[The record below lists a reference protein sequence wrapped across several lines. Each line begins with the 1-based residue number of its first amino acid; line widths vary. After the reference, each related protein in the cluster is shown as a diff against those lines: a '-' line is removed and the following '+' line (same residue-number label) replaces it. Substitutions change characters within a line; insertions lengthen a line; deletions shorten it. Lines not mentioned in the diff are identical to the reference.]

1 MPVVSSDGRVFDA
14 RRVGALER
22 VCEAALARHRARDL
36 VRPRAADVVQVL
48 GEVREMREIAER
60 AHDDHRLRGAQAIEQ
75 RFELGSRSRVVV
87 AVERD
92 RAAADP
98 LDQLERSLALLVA
111 DGVAEQS
118 PEQADV
124 FLERQVLVGLVVQAA
139 ILAATR
145 RGGGCTGFAA
155 EVTRF
160 PGRPPAAS
168 RPH

>member
-1 MPVVSSDGRVFDA
+1 
-14 RRVGALER
+14 
-22 VCEAALARHRARDL
+22 
-36 VRPRAADVVQVL
+36 
-48 GEVREMREIAER
+48 MREIAER
-60 AHDDHRLRGAQAIEQ
+60 AHDDHRLRGAQAVEQ

-87 AVERD
+87 AVECD

-98 LDQLERSLALLVA
+98 LDQLERGFTLLVA

-139 ILAATR
+139 ILAATL
-145 RGGGCTGFAA
+145 RGGGCTGFAL

-160 PGRPPAAS
+160 PGRTPGHSADTGHGRTVSVMQSYQRLTAWHGACLVPVATLE
-168 RPH
+168 RTP